1 MNTKRRPVFGLNHY
15 HANKITTFAKMSLM
29 MKTTKKNNKPSDKI
43 LLVSETAM
51 LKRRIEELQYQL
63 QLADMKALAYSTM
76 IDIAEKKFDID
87 IRKERDTKPSCDT
100 SSF

>member
-1 MNTKRRPVFGLNHY
+1 MNTRRRSVLGLNHY
-15 HANKITTFAKMSLM
+15 HANKITTLAKMSLM
-29 MKTTKKNNKPSDKI
+29 MKTTKNNKPSDKI

-76 IDIAEKKFDID
+76 IDIAEKKFNID

-100 SSF
+100 SLF